1 MLAAVQSRITISRT
15 LPRPQHWPST
25 IVLATMLGLYMFAGV
40 SVTSLPAF
48 GAGAEARGTLAFSE
62 GRTLPP
68 TVSPPLPQ
76 PLDFRDMSPQ
86 EAAAFNA
93 SIPISSESNPAAK
106 PFRFAAAA
114 EIDRLRALDCL
125 TAAVYYEA
133 AIEPTDGLRAVA
145 QVVLNRVRHP
155 AFPKSVCGV
164 VFQGWERSTGCQ
176 FTFTCDGA
184 MARVPSEAGWARA
197 RTVAEEALAGKV
209 YKPVG
214 YATHYH
220 TNWVVPYWSSS
231 LTKLALVGT
240 HIFYRWEGGWGRPPA
255 FRHAASGVE
264 PEIARLEKLALAFPG
279 LTQATADP
287 LELQAMQTDIE
298 VTPADLAGRA
308 VTRRYE
314 PLREQSAANAKA
326 ALAKADV
333 SDSVRWALTGE
344 SAAKPD
350 VVGPKAGSPLPTAQ
364 GGE

>member
-1 MLAAVQSRITISRT
+1 MLAAVQSPIAVSFA
-15 LPRPQHWPST
+15 PPKSQHWPST
-25 IVLATMLGLYMFAGV
+25 IVLATMLGLYLFAGL
-40 SVTSLPAF
+40 SVTSLPALD
-48 GAGAEARGTLAFSE
+48 AGAEARGALPLAD
-62 GRTLPP
+62 GRASAPM
-68 TVSPPLPQ
+68 VSPPLPE

-93 SIPISSESNPAAK
+93 SIPISSESNPAAR
-106 PFRFAAAA
+106 PFRFAAEA

-133 AIEPTDGLRAVA
+133 AIEPTDGQRAVA

-176 FTFTCDGA
+176 FTFTCDGS

-197 RTVAEEALAGKV
+197 RKVAEEALAGKV

-264 PEIARLEKLALAFPG
+264 PEIARLEKLALVFPG
-279 LTQATADP
+279 VTHAAADP

-314 PLREQSAANAKA
+314 PLREQSAANAKDE
-326 ALAKADV
+326 LAKVDL

-344 SAAKPD
+344 TATKPD
-350 VVGPKAGSPLPTAQ
+350 VIGAKGEAPQPTAQ
-364 GGE
+364 VGE

>member
-1 MLAAVQSRITISRT
+1 MIAAVQSRIAVSFA
-15 LPRPQHWPST
+15 LPKPQHWPST
-25 IVLATMLGLYMFAGV
+25 IVLATLLGLYLFAGV

-48 GAGAEARGTLAFSE
+48 DGGAEARGTLAFSD
-62 GRTLPP
+62 GRAAP
-68 TVSPPLPQ
+68 TVSPPVPE

-106 PFRFAAAA
+106 PFQFAGAA
-114 EIDRLRALDCL
+114 ELDRLRALDCL

-155 AFPKSVCGV
+155 AFPKTVCGV

-176 FTFTCDGA
+176 FTFTCDGS

-197 RTVAEEALAGKV
+197 RKVAEEALAGKV

-255 FRHAASGVE
+255 FRYAASGVE
-264 PEIARLEKLALAFPG
+264 PEIARIEKLALVFPG
-279 LTQATADP
+279 LTQAIADP

-298 VTPADLAGRA
+298 VTPADLTGRA

-314 PLREQSAANAKA
+314 PLREQSAANAKEE
-326 ALAKADV
+326 LAKADV
-333 SDSVRWALTGE
+333 PDSVRWALTGE

-350 VVGPKAGSPLPTAQ
+350 ATAAKAEAPQPVAQ